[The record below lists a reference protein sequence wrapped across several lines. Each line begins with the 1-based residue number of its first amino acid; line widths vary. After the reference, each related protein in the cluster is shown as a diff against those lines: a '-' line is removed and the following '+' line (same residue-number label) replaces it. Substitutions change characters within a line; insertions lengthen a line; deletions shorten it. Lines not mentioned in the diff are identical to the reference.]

1 MDVTKQ
7 YGAHNPERN
16 APKRIVFILDR
27 DGVVRFKNNAFDAR
41 DPGHYAQVLEEL
53 AKLP

>member
-1 MDVTKQ
+1 MNVTKQ